1 MPNKSPEP
9 TWTNAVQFTQGRWD
23 LPRHGSHV
31 AQLFSLGHFARHEI
45 IICGVLCLGLDLRLT
60 LFGIFLSS
68 RGCVP
73 DGFALFAVEA
83 HYPAVWLFN
92 HGVHFTFT
100 LILAVGLAVVV
111 WTGIVYLILRLF
123 KKLFRKNDPVA

>member
-1 MPNKSPEP
+1 MK
-9 TWTNAVQFTQGRWD
+9 
-23 LPRHGSHV
+23 L
-31 AQLFSLGHFARHEI
+31 LFASL
-45 IICGVLCLGLDLRLT
+45 VLGIGFELT
-60 LFGIFLSS
+60 LFGVFLSS

-92 HGVHFTFT
+92 HGVHFPFT
-100 LILAVGLAVVV
+100 LIFAVVLAVLV